1 MIPHETIELFGS
13 LWWSAILIT
22 VFFITIILWWGRNK
36 ATPDQIKTA
45 SMVIGIVLI
54 SRAVLI
60 HPYQMYLGM
69 WTMKSSLPLQMCG
82 IAAWLSGIVMFT
94 RNQRIYEVLYF
105 WGLPGAFHSLMTPEF
120 TLSSSGF
127 WFFEYYLSHGGIIL
141 GALWVTLIL
150 NKSPSKG
157 SWWKMFLW
165 TQLVIPI
172 VGGINYL
179 INANYMY
186 ICAPPVVDNPF
197 VAGQFPEH
205 LIVLEFAGLLHF
217 IIVYLPY
224 GLKYRKEAR
233 LKSA

>member
-1 MIPHETIELFGS
+1 MIPHETIELFGL

-22 VFFITIILWWGRNK
+22 VFFITIILWWGRKK
-36 ATPDQIKTA
+36 ATPEQIKIA
-45 SMVIGIVLI
+45 SIIIGVVLL
-54 SRAVLI
+54 SRAILI
-60 HPYQMYLGM
+60 HPYQVYLGK
-69 WTMKSSLPLQMCG
+69 WSLQSSLPLQMCAM
-82 IAAWLSGIVMFT
+82 AAWLSGIVMFYK
-94 RNQRIYEVLYF
+94 NQKVFEILYY

-120 TLSSSGF
+120 TLGASGF
-127 WFFEYYLSHGGIIL
+127 WFFEYYLAHGGIIL
-141 GALWVTLIL
+141 GALWVTLVF
-150 NKSPSKG
+150 KKRPTKG
-157 SWWKMFLW
+157 SWWKIFLW

-172 VGGINYL
+172 IGSINYL

-205 LIVLEFAGLLHF
+205 LIVLEFAALLHF